1 MGKKLLVVVDM
12 QNDFVTGVLGTAEA
26 RAIVSKVVEKV
37 KNFDGEIIFT
47 RDTHSKDYL
56 KTLEGKNLPVEHCI
70 RNTEGWN
77 IIPEL
82 KDYADM
88 HPGMIYDKGSFG
100 SVDMCEKVCR
110 MVYYENEI
118 ESIEIIG
125 VCTDICVISNALM
138 LKAFVSNI
146 PIAVDASCCAGVTPE
161 AHLNAL
167 KAMKSCQIEIL
178 NGDEEG

>member
-12 QNDFVTGVLGTAEA
+12 QNDFVTGGLGTAEA
-26 RAIVSKVVEKV
+26 RAIVPKVVEKV
-37 KNFDGEIIFT
+37 KNFDGKIIFT
-47 RDTHSKDYL
+47 RDTHFENYL

-70 RNTEGWN
+70 RYTEGWN

-82 KDYADM
+82 KDYADK
-88 HPGMIYDKGSFG
+88 HPGMIYDKSTFG
-100 SVDMCEKVCR
+100 SVDMCEQVCR
-110 MVYYENEI
+110 MVYYDNEV

-146 PIAVDASCCAGVTPE
+146 SIAVDASCCAGVTPD
-161 AHLNAL
+161 AHLIAL